1 MSFHDSQGERRAP
14 GKDRGERVFANPF
27 GAYGIAGYAEGASSA
42 AVYFIAKRRKMLLL
56 QQQLNP
62 QV

>member
-1 MSFHDSQGERRAP
+1 MRFRDRP
-14 GKDRGERVFANPF
+14 GGATVREKTLAIGIFANPL